1 MSCSLTLRPAKGT
14 HHPTYPR
21 SMVRGTER
29 DTRSV
34 AEIPPNRAAGAPV
47 ACCQP
52 ATTAPSRGR
61 RSPIVQ
67 VNSLPSTAQMPFPFC
82 RSSSLEIIC
91 FFFLKQT
98 NKTLSL
104 VIKQLNRSVGRGA
117 DVTLEFTAFSGQR
130 LRVPTRFR
138 RRAAARQAGQG
149 AGRARALN
157 SGERRGRGKVNQPSG
172 SGSYLS
178 DRISPDCAPV

>member
-29 DTRSV
+29 DSRSA

-61 RSPIVQ
+61 RSPIMQ

-91 FFFLKQT
+91 FFSKTNKQT
-98 NKTLSL
+98 NKMLSL

-117 DVTLEFTAFSGQR
+117 DVTRWNLRRFQANVFESPRVSG
-130 LRVPTRFR
+130 VAR
-138 RRAAARQAGQG
+138 RHGRPGKARG
-149 AGRARALN
+149 A
-157 SGERRGRGKVNQPSG
+157 RGR
-172 SGSYLS
+172 
-178 DRISPDCAPV
+178 